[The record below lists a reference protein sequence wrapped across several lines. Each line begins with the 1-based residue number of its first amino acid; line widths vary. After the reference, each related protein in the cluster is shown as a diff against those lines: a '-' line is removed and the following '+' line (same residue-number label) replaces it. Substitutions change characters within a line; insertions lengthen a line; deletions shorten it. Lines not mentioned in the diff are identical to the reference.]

1 MQISFEIEG
10 EVQLA
15 RRIRNITSTIKNFKG
30 VFKNIGTYL
39 VYFFKNDV
47 FNTEGSVFGEN
58 WASGKYYNKLQRS
71 GRMRNSFIHK
81 EGKDYVLVTNTAPY
95 FKYHQSRLPR
105 RKLPRRVMMKL
116 DETRK
121 QTIVKE
127 FQKAIIEAANT

>member
-1 MQISFEIEG
+1 
-10 EVQLA
+10 
-15 RRIRNITSTIKNFKG
+15 
-30 VFKNIGTYL
+30 
-39 VYFFKNDV
+39 
-47 FNTEGSVFGEN
+47 
-58 WASGKYYNKLQRS
+58 
-71 GRMRNSFIHK
+71 MRNSFIHK